1 MDHFAMKFFGRS
13 YNLLSFNKIILKEF
27 FKTVENDFPAI
38 VSLRCQKQK
47 QGPATLGIY
56 RI

>member
-1 MDHFAMKFFGRS
+1 MKIIGRI
-13 YNLLSFNKIILKEF
+13 YKILIFNKIILKEF
-27 FKTVENDFPAI
+27 FKTVENDIPAI

-47 QGPATLGIY
+47 QGPATLEIY

>member
-1 MDHFAMKFFGRS
+1 MKFFGRM
-13 YNLLSFNKIILKEF
+13 YNLLLFSKIILKEF
-27 FKTVENDFPAI
+27 FKTVENDFPSI

>member
-1 MDHFAMKFFGRS
+1 MKIIGRI
-13 YNLLSFNKIILKEF
+13 YNLLLFSKIILKEF
-27 FKTVENDFPAI
+27 FKTVENDFPSI